1 MGHRPRARRLGHHAA
16 GDFLTLRRTPSQ
28 TVGPFYSIGLSRDPQ
43 NELADPGDRS
53 AVRLIGV
60 LVDGQGAPIPDGMVE
75 LWDPVGRRWAR
86 SGTDSEG
93 RFSFVVTKPE
103 PLPGEAPRF
112 DVLVF
117 ARGLLKHELTRIH
130 FPDETEANA
139 ADPVWSA
146 LDEESQATLV
156 AEAENGALRF
166 DIRMQGDRHT
176 VFFGQ

>member
-1 MGHRPRARRLGHHAA
+1 VPALP
-16 GDFLTLRRTPSQ
+16 RTPSQ

-43 NELADPGDRS
+43 NELADRRDPG
-53 AVRLIGV
+53 AMLLIGQV
-60 LVDGQGAPIPDGMVE
+60 VDGQDAPVPDGMVE
-75 LWDPVGRRWAR
+75 LWDPVGRRWGR

-117 ARGLLKHELTRIH
+117 ARGVLRHQLTRVY
-130 FPDETEANA
+130 FPDEAEANA
-139 ADPVWSA
+139 ADSVWSA
-146 LDEESQATLV
+146 LDDVARSTLV
-156 AEAENGALRF
+156 AQAEDGALRF

-176 VFFGQ
+176 VFFAH

>member
-1 MGHRPRARRLGHHAA
+1 V
-16 GDFLTLRRTPSQ
+16 TLPRTPSQ

-43 NELADPGDRS
+43 NQLADPRDPA

-75 LWDPVGRRWAR
+75 LWDPAGRRWGR

-117 ARGLLKHELTRIH
+117 ARGLLKHELTRVY

-139 ADPVWSA
+139 ADPVWPG
-146 LDEESQATLV
+146 LDEESRATLV
-156 AEAENGALRF
+156 AETEDGALRF

-176 VFFGQ
+176 VFFAH